1 MAAKSSV
8 PTLPPGTPEFAVDRD
23 TLIGFFHPPIGK
35 STFHDLVGKGL
46 ILPVKGLRGFYRLN
60 ESLVRLGL
68 RPVASIPKDTA
79 RSGEDLM
86 RWAFTLIDPIL
97 FPAPPWLLAIQPNEI
112 ERQTAELVA
121 SIHRVHLEAMESPE
135 EKLAYA
141 AGALDGQSML
151 DQG

>member
-1 MAAKSSV
+1 
-8 PTLPPGTPEFAVDRD
+8 
-23 TLIGFFHPPIGK
+23 
-35 STFHDLVGKGL
+35 
-46 ILPVKGLRGFYRLN
+46 
-60 ESLVRLGL
+60 
-68 RPVASIPKDTA
+68 VASIPKDTA